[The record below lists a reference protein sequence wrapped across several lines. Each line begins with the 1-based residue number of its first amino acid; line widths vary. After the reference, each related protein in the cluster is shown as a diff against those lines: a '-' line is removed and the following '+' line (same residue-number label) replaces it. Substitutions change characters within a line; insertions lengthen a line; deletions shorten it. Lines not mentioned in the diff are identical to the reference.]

1 MFPRCTNQAEFITL
15 PPESAYI
22 DAPDFHANRA
32 PQEHEEGVA
41 TLFET
46 ITRIAY
52 FFYPTAYPRRVR
64 SFHDQLVGKRRKP
77 DVVILQDAANI
88 SSGEVRLDWHH
99 IAAVGE
105 IKYANKVALRSKAL
119 EAVIDASWFAL
130 CSTFGRRYVVG
141 FALCGSVL
149 NMSMVDHG
157 GAVSTS
163 DVDIEMF
170 LEESVQC
177 VIALTMGADEMLGDD
192 KTINVFKVSNDG
204 LGHAPADSLHTMYF
218 QSMFQ
223 LNAHIF
229 QNPSALGRA
238 TSIYAATP
246 LDDPSDQTCHRQ
258 IVIKDFWPVPEEP
271 FETEYLNYIHR
282 VLEERRG
289 EGDDDLPPS
298 TAFPL
303 PLFGELV
310 LCTDPRTGR
319 DIVDSTRLRRRG
331 TDIQYEQRVH
341 FRAGFSEVAVDLTW
355 FATRKEFFGAIL
367 ATLKAHKFAAQ
378 QCGLLHKDISP
389 NNIFILVKAAT
400 PEDAVPAFD
409 LPDNF
414 NQSPR

>member
-22 DAPDFHANRA
+22 DAPDFHANKV
-32 PQEHEEGVA
+32 PLEHEEGVA

-46 ITRIAY
+46 ITHIAY
-52 FFYPTAYPRRVR
+52 FFYPTTCPHHVC
-64 SFHDQLVGKRRKP
+64 SFHDQLVGKQQKP
-77 DVVILQDAANI
+77 DVVILQDTANV

-99 IAAVGE
+99 IAVVGE

-119 EAVIDASWFAL
+119 EAVINASWFAL

-149 NMSMVDHG
+149 NMSMIDHG
-157 GAVSTS
+157 SAVSTS
-163 DVDIEMF
+163 DVDTEMF

-177 VIALTMGADEMLGDD
+177 IIALTMGADEMLGDD
-192 KTINVFKVSNDG
+192 KTINAFKVNNDG

-246 LDDPSDQTCHRQ
+246 LNGPSDQTCHRQ

-282 VLEERRG
+282 ILEERRG
-289 EGDDDLPPS
+289 EGDNDLPPS
-298 TAFPL
+298 TTFPQ

-319 DIVDSTRLRRRG
+319 DIVDSTHLRCRG
-331 TDIQYEQRVH
+331 TDIKYEQRVH

-355 FATRKEFFGAIL
+355 FATRKEFFRAIL
-367 ATLKAHKFAAQ
+367 ATLK
-378 QCGLLHKDISP
+378 GLSFP
-389 NNIFILVKAAT
+389 YNC
-400 PEDAVPAFD
+400 
-409 LPDNF
+409 
-414 NQSPR
+414 QR